1 MLHDFL
7 DANRDE
13 LVARCRSKVQTRTV
27 SGASE
32 RELSFGITVFLEQL
46 IRTLVLEQGDHPD
59 IGIKVS
65 GPASGIPALSE
76 MAETASRHG
85 NELLLHGFTVEDV
98 VHDYGDLCQAITDLA
113 FEESAPIGVDEFR
126 TLNRC
131 LDNAIATAVTEF
143 GYQRTKGH
151 VQHSEALNEQ
161 LGSFAH
167 ELRNSLSTA
176 TLAVAVIKAGNVGMT
191 GATGTILDRS
201 LIEMRTLIDRSLAA
215 ARLGAD
221 LVVGPTR
228 FSLSLFI
235 TQLKLS
241 ASLEASIKGCNLIVA
256 HVDPKL
262 ALAGDRDLL
271 LAAVGNLLQNAF
283 KFSREQ
289 REVSLNA
296 YAAGD
301 RILIDV
307 EDCCGGLPD
316 GVAESMFRPF
326 AQMGADRTGI
336 GLGLS
341 IARRSVEA
349 NDGRLSVRNVPGTG
363 CVFNISLPRH
373 SMLEADSDDATSPT
387 DLLGL
392 GTVER

>member
-13 LVARCRSKVQTRTV
+13 LVARCRSKVRLRTA
-27 SGASE
+27 SGVSE

-46 IRTLVLEQGDHPD
+46 IKTLELEQGAHRD

-65 GPASGIPALSE
+65 GPASGVAALSE
-76 MAETASRHG
+76 MGETASRHG
-85 NELLLHGFTVEDV
+85 YELLLHGFTVEDV

-113 FEESAPIGVDEFR
+113 FEESAAIGIDEFR

-143 GYQRTKGH
+143 GYQRSKAH
-151 VQHSEALNEQ
+151 AQHSEALNEQ

-191 GATGTILDRS
+191 GATGSILDRS

-221 LVVGPTR
+221 LFVGPTR
-228 FSLSLFI
+228 FSLSIFI

-241 ASLEASIKGCNLIVA
+241 ASLEANIKGCNLIVA
-256 HVDPKL
+256 HVDPEL

-271 LAAVGNLLQNAF
+271 QAAVGNLLQNAF
-283 KFSREQ
+283 KFSHDQ

-296 YAAGD
+296 YASGD
-301 RILIDV
+301 RILIDI
-307 EDCCGGLPD
+307 EDSCGGLPD
-316 GVAESMFRPF
+316 GMSESMFRPF
-326 AQMGADRTGI
+326 AQMGADRIGI

-363 CVFNISLPRH
+363 CVFTISLPRH
-373 SMLEADSDDATSPT
+373 SMLDGDSAEAE
-387 DLLGL
+387 LLDNLAGL
-392 GTVER
+392 GIVGR